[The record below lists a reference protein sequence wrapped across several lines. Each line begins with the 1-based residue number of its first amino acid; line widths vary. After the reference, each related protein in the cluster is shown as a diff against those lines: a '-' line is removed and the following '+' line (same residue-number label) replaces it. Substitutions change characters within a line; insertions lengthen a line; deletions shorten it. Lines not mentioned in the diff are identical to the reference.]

1 MPFVPN
7 ADGAYGGGHTPDE
20 RGWRQNFNN
29 AGFPGIDKEAVE
41 LLSFLEEGDV
51 TGTVVDLS
59 CGSGL
64 MTRRLV
70 SPMIHVSTPNIHAS
84 THPSIRADASA
95 APSPIPFFPSPQ
107 VKSGRFSRV
116 IGADYSESMLRETAR
131 RFRVE
136 GMDAPELV
144 RCDAARL
151 PFQTASLDAIHAGAA
166 LHCWPALEVRPTPT
180 RGRRTRTRTNRP

>member
-1 MPFVPN
+1 MP
-7 ADGAYGGGHTPDE
+7 
-20 RGWRQNFNN
+20 
-29 AGFPGIDKEAVE
+29 
-41 LLSFLEEGDV
+41 
-51 TGTVVDLS
+51 
-59 CGSGL
+59 
-64 MTRRLV
+64 RL
-70 SPMIHVSTPNIHAS
+70 
-84 THPSIRADASA
+84 HPHQ
-95 APSPIPFFPSPQ
+95 PIPFFPSPQ

-166 LHCWPALEVRPTPT
+166 LHCWPALEVRLTPT
-180 RGRRTRTRTNRP
+180 RGRGTGTTCHDMICILSATEILHSPLLENTPP

>member
-1 MPFVPN
+1 M
-7 ADGAYGGGHTPDE
+7 
-20 RGWRQNFNN
+20 
-29 AGFPGIDKEAVE
+29 E

-70 SPMIHVSTPNIHAS
+70 RPMIHASIPNLHAS
-84 THPSIRADASA
+84 VHPSICADASP
-95 APSPIPFFPSPQ
+95 APSPAPFFPSLQ

-116 IGADYSESMLRETAR
+116 IAADYSESMLRETAR

-166 LHCWPALEVRPTPT
+166 LHCWPALEVRRTPR
-180 RGRRTRTRTNRP
+180 RGHKTRTAIAMT